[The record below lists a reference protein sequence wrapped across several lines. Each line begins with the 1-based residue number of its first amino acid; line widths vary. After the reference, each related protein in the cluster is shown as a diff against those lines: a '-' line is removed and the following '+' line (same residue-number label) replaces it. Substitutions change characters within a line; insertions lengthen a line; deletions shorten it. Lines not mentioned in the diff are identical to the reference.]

1 MNHIQELQRKEKK
14 NTIILLAML
23 VAVVAVG
30 VACLFVGTSNMS
42 FREALDH
49 STPHYPIVFDYS
61 GLEKELAA
69 VQKVINLYFPN
80 LITTKEIRDDPTT
93 KEKDPVPVMNE
104 AGYAQ
109 MLQAFKAAGSDKIVA
124 ELQKQ
129 LDAWLAENPDW

>member
-1 MNHIQELQRKEKK
+1 M
-14 NTIILLAML
+14 
-23 VAVVAVG
+23 
-30 VACLFVGTSNMS
+30 
-42 FREALDH
+42 
-49 STPHYPIVFDYS
+49 
-61 GLEKELAA
+61 
-69 VQKVINLYFPN
+69 QKVINLYFPN

-124 ELQKQ
+124 ELQRQ

>member
-1 MNHIQELQRKEKK
+1 MVPADSRRIPRAPRYSGYLYATLESFQE
-14 NTIILLAML
+14 
-23 VAVVAVG
+23 V
-30 VACLFVGTSNMS
+30 
-42 FREALDH
+42 LDH

-61 GLEKELAA
+61 GLKKELAA

-80 LITTKEIRDDPTT
+80 IATTKEIRDDPTT

-109 MLQAFKAAGSDKIVA
+109 MLQAFKDAGSDKIVA